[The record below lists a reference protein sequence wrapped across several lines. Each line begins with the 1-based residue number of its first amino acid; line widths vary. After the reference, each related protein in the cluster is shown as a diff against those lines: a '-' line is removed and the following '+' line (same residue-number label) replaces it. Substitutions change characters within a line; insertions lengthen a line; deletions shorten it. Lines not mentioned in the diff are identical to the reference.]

1 MQNYNYTGI
10 NQFGKRVSGVMPA
23 NNVHELE
30 QKLKKTQ
37 IDLLSSKEQSKGL
50 TLSFGTKIK
59 KRDIITITFQLE
71 QMLEAGVP
79 LMEIIEDMK
88 DTFENDAVKEM
99 LANIYESMEGGNT
112 FSQSLEGF
120 EKEFGQVYISL
131 VSVGEKTGKLE
142 DILRDLGKMMKWED
156 ELASKAK
163 KVMIYPSIVAIVVV
177 AVVILMMVFV
187 VPELLGF
194 ITSMG
199 GELGIATVALIA
211 TSAFINNNI
220 LELIISPIIAVFIY
234 KTWRKQSPDFTLK
247 TDEWSLKMPIIGE
260 VIHKLKLARVA
271 NSLSV
276 MYGAGVSFPDSLRM
290 ASMTAGNKFLEKN
303 FVTAVGMIEDGKEI
317 WVSFRDSDAF
327 PMMAVRM
334 IKSGELT
341 GKMDVALQN
350 VSYFYDREAKELIE
364 KIEPTIEPLLTVIMG
379 FIVGWIMIAILG
391 PIYDTI
397 AQVQL

>member
-10 NQFGKRVSGVMPA
+10 NQLGKRVSGVMPA
-23 NNVHELE
+23 NNEQDLE
-30 QKLKKTQ
+30 QKLKKSQ
-37 IDLLSSKEQSKGL
+37 IDLLSYRQQGKGL
-50 TLSFGTKIK
+50 SLSFGSKIK

-88 DTFENDAVKEM
+88 DSFENDAAKEM

-112 FSQSLEGF
+112 FSESLADF

-142 DILRDLGKMMKWED
+142 DILRDLGNMMKWED

-163 KVMIYPSIVAIVVV
+163 KVMIYPAIVATVVI
-177 AVVILMMVFV
+177 AVVILMMLFV

-199 GELGIATVALIA
+199 GEIGFATVALIA
-211 TSAFINNNI
+211 TSDFIQTYI
-220 LELIISPIIAVFIY
+220 LELMMAPVIFVFVY
-234 KTWRKQSPDFTLK
+234 SWWRKQSPEFKLK
-247 TDEWSLKMPIIGE
+247 SDEFHLKIPIIG
-260 VIHKLKLARVA
+260 VVLHKLKLARVA

-276 MYGAGVSFPDSLRM
+276 MYGAGVSFPESLRM
-290 ASMTAGNKFLEKN
+290 ASMTAGNKFLETN
-303 FVTAVGMIEDGKEI
+303 FLNAVNMIEDGKEI

-341 GKMDVALQN
+341 GKMDVALKN

-379 FIVGWIMIAILG
+379 FIVGWIMIAVLG

-397 AQVQL
+397 SQVQL

>member
-10 NQFGKRVSGVMPA
+10 NQLGKRVSGVMPA
-23 NNVHELE
+23 NNEQDLE
-30 QKLKKTQ
+30 QKLKKSQ
-37 IDLLSSKEQSKGL
+37 IDLLSYRQQGKGL
-50 TLSFGTKIK
+50 SLSFGSKIK

-88 DTFENDAVKEM
+88 DSFENDAAKEM

-112 FSQSLEGF
+112 FSESLTDF

-142 DILRDLGKMMKWED
+142 DILRDLGNMMKWED

-163 KVMIYPSIVAIVVV
+163 KVMIYPAIVATVVI
-177 AVVILMMVFV
+177 AVVILMMLFV

-199 GELGIATVALIA
+199 GEIGFATVALIA
-211 TSAFINNNI
+211 TSDFIQTYI
-220 LELIISPIIAVFIY
+220 LELMMAPVIFVFVY
-234 KTWRKQSPDFTLK
+234 SWWRKQSPEFKLK
-247 TDEWSLKMPIIGE
+247 SDEFHLKIPIIG
-260 VIHKLKLARVA
+260 VVLHKLKLARVA

-276 MYGAGVSFPDSLRM
+276 MYGAGVSFPESLRM
-290 ASMTAGNKFLEKN
+290 ASMTAGNKFLETN
-303 FVTAVGMIEDGKEI
+303 FLNAVNMIEDGKEI

-341 GKMDVALQN
+341 GKMDVALKN

-379 FIVGWIMIAILG
+379 FIVGWIMIAVLG

-397 AQVQL
+397 SQVQL